1 MIRISETINSVNDD
15 QTVEKR
21 KVPRGACLEN
31 GVFVNKLTSAAA
43 PSTVASQRQT
53 THSTQLFLCRDLPN
67 LSLFFFRPFCNQSV
81 FYKIIQ
87 NYYQLTL

>member
-1 MIRISETINSVNDD
+1 MVRISETINSVNDG

-43 PSTVASQRQT
+43 P
-53 THSTQLFLCRDLPN
+53 
-67 LSLFFFRPFCNQSV
+67 
-81 FYKIIQ
+81 K
-87 NYYQLTL
+87 